1 MTNKKGNKKVT
12 YWLTEEEMNFIK
24 QDAKKWNMTIH
35 EYIMRI
41 IKRKDNCYKEY
52 DMYNPDD
59 YMY

>member
-1 MTNKKGNKKVT
+1 MVNKKGSKKVT
-12 YWLTEEEMNFIK
+12 FWLTNEEMNFIK

-41 IKRKDNCYKEY
+41 IKWKDGCYEEY

-59 YMY
+59 YM